1 MNEAI
6 LKQTLTGLFV
16 IATLMGPGPGL
27 YLLGSKA
34 GEGPALSFGGIP
46 ALYAWV
52 SFWFLV
58 QAAIILVASRK
69 VWALKD

>member
-34 GEGPALSFGGIP
+34 GEGPALSFAGIP